1 MLSGKAATFMRLGQR
16 ICSLC
21 LPENIREL
29 EEEFWRRVDAAIV
42 EALRRRRVRPS
53 KKRR

>member
-1 MLSGKAATFMRLGQR
+1 MLSGKAATFMGLGQR
-16 ICSLC
+16 ICSLR
-21 LPENIREL
+21 LPENIRKF
-29 EEEFWRRVDAAIV
+29 EEEFWSPVDAAIV